1 MVSSSR
7 QKGGEVADLGQIKL
21 DLSGSGGEEQS
32 PKAGGSLSTHELKRV
47 QKVTEQNVQA
57 VESRIKYFRREEE
70 KIWRDLEEVR
80 RQASKIEEGRMRQ
93 YEKREADQAV
103 AQNKQHSVAQN
114 QIRVSKLKQEKDRR
128 RLHEGVLSV
137 PVNEKRAQGDQ
148 QRRESG
154 EILRRKRLEE
164 AQDRLAKSER
174 VVAMQREQLE
184 SKLRSNQD
192 RAERLARLR
201 ETNEQVRLQAERDVV
216 VVEQKLPELEAQEM
230 VCLERLQNSRIVTQT
245 VLQELEASLGSQS
258 PVTALLRNKQQR
270 SGVIPEGD
278 SVGSASPFGNFA
290 EGRHNEVRP

>member
-1 MVSSSR
+1 MAMVSPSR
-7 QKGGEVADLGQIKL
+7 QKGGQVADLGQIKL
-21 DLSGSGGEEQS
+21 ELSGSEQS
-32 PKAGGSLSTHELKRV
+32 PKAGGSLSTHELRRV

-103 AQNKQHSVAQN
+103 AQNKQHYVAQN
-114 QIRVSKLKQEKDRR
+114 QIRVSKLKQDKDRR
-128 RLHEGVLSV
+128 RLQEGVLSV
-137 PVNEKRAQGDQ
+137 PLNDKRAQGDQ

-216 VVEQKLPELEAQEM
+216 EVEQKLPELEAQEM

-258 PVTALLRNKQQR
+258 AVTTLLRSKQQR
-270 SGVIPEGD
+270 SGFIPEGD
-278 SVGSASPFGNFA
+278 SIGSASPVGNFA
-290 EGRHNEVRP
+290 EGRHHEVRP